1 MSFPLFC
8 CIRILNSLRNWC
20 TYYIIICH
28 LNSQK
33 SIPKVLPFLPKKFI
47 AIDFTQ
53 KKNNTK
59 MIEVMFSALFVLSL
73 FIAWVIGDGTESKP
87 EEIADRILIMVVFFN
102 FVSFILMWH
111 DKRLGEKKTSRDQSF
126 TSVMAEF
133 RQDICKS
140 NVTRNSREMLCL
152 VVIQT

>member
-1 MSFPLFC
+1 
-8 CIRILNSLRNWC
+8 
-20 TYYIIICH
+20 
-28 LNSQK
+28 
-33 SIPKVLPFLPKKFI
+33 
-47 AIDFTQ
+47 
-53 KKNNTK
+53 

-111 DKRLGEKKTSRDQSF
+111 DKRLGQKKTSRDQSF

-133 RQDICKS
+133 RQDICKTTM
-140 NVTRNSREMLCL
+140 TRNSREMSHS
-152 VVIQT
+152 VNTQT